1 MLGVRIGSSA
11 PAPVVGC
18 GRSVPAA
25 FAPVAG
31 GAVGTAYMS
40 GMTIVSYVHRPKRLP
55 RKKKPAPA
63 LSVPAIVTHKRRYGP
78 RPPKEL
84 SVDPEADARLVEF
97 FRGMGLTY
105 NP

>member
-1 MLGVRIGSSA
+1 VLGVRIESS
-11 PAPVVGC
+11 APVVGC
-18 GRSVPAA
+18 CRSVPAA
-25 FAPVAG
+25 FDPVAG
-31 GAVGTAYMS
+31 EAVGTAYMS

-63 LSVPAIVTHKRRYGP
+63 LAVPAIVTHKRRYGP

-84 SVDPEADARLVEF
+84 SVDPEADTRLVEF
-97 FRGMGLTY
+97 FKGMGLTY